1 MNLQKFKIGVIDD
14 HFAIRDGYKGLLE
27 KWELISEIKTYT
39 SLGEFYFDFKTIN
52 FDLIFMDIELHN
64 ENGLDACRTLKLQN
78 HNLKIIILSAYHNE
92 QYILNAY
99 DSNAD
104 GYLFKDASQDEVK
117 NAIITVLQKDE
128 KYFNHEA
135 ISVIFK
141 FQESIK
147 KKNKNGKTELSE
159 REIEILK
166 LICQGKS
173 NDQISSLINRTPA
186 TVATHRQNIMNKI
199 GAHNG
204 FEIINYALSNGLYI
218 PYIKNTNQN

>member
-117 NAIITVLQKDE
+117 NAICSTL
-128 KYFNHEA
+128 
-135 ISVIFK
+135 
-141 FQESIK
+141 
-147 KKNKNGKTELSE
+147 
-159 REIEILK
+159 
-166 LICQGKS
+166 
-173 NDQISSLINRTPA
+173 
-186 TVATHRQNIMNKI
+186 
-199 GAHNG
+199 
-204 FEIINYALSNGLYI
+204 
-218 PYIKNTNQN
+218 